1 MAKGLTVALIQ
12 SHLIWENPKANRE
25 HFSERID
32 SISDDVDVI
41 ILPEMFTTG
50 FTMNPQN
57 VLSKEKSK
65 TIAWMQEWARKK
77 DAAIVGS
84 IVDSE
89 EGKFYNRLWFV
100 TPDQMS
106 TYDKKHTFTLAGED
120 KVYQEGTSKVLLEY
134 RGFRICPLIC
144 YDLRFPVWARNV
156 EGYDALIYV
165 ANWPKPRISAW
176 DTLLKA
182 RAIENMAYCIG
193 VNRIG
198 KDSSGHEYSGHSAVY
213 DVLGN
218 PLAYSEKDEILY
230 ATLSREHIDTYR
242 NKLRFLEDR
251 DEFSL
256 L

>member
-106 TYDKKHTFTLAGED
+106 TYDKKHTFTFCD
-120 KVYQEGTSKVLLEY
+120 
-134 RGFRICPLIC
+134 
-144 YDLRFPVWARNV
+144 
-156 EGYDALIYV
+156 
-165 ANWPKPRISAW
+165 
-176 DTLLKA
+176 
-182 RAIENMAYCIG
+182 
-193 VNRIG
+193 
-198 KDSSGHEYSGHSAVY
+198 YS
-213 DVLGN
+213 LGN
-218 PLAYSEKDEILY
+218 VPTSYTECFYELY
-230 ATLSREHIDTYR
+230 VCFT
-242 NKLRFLEDR
+242 
-251 DEFSL
+251 FSAAIA
-256 L
+256 